1 MEMVILA
8 KNSNRVVAFDTFEMT
23 PCESQNWRQ
32 RKPFRALYHSFRD
45 NLAKV
50 KVVGSTKKAP
60 PKIEWE
66 LIISVFNEVFFP
78 LLCRAAPV
86 SCVLCCVIVFLMCK
100 LQMSEWMCLFS
111 VVQFDWPLTTDQ
123 FIRWIWASMSP
134 TWIYLQTYLCSFQL
148 QHLASSM

>member
-86 SCVLCCVIVFLMCK
+86 SCVLCCVIVFWCANCK
-100 LQMSEWMCLFS
+100 WVNECVCFRSFS
-111 VVQFDWPLTTDQ
+111 STGHWPLTNLYGECESRCHQREYTYKH
-123 FIRWIWASMSP
+123 
-134 TWIYLQTYLCSFQL
+134 IYVHFNCNI
-148 QHLASSM
+148 